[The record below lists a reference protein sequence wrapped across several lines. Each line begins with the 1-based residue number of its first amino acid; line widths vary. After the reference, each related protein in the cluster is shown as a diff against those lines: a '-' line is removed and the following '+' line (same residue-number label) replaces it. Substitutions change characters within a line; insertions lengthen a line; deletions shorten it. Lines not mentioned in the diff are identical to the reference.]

1 MKSEKSWL
9 SNREWIFVII
19 LVILLQFLL
28 HQYASNVMN
37 ETQVINYISFSGTIV
52 SIILAILAIIY
63 SFFQSITQ
71 QSNSDKIASS
81 VESLTDV
88 ASTVNNSVD
97 IMTEQVNSLGSFV
110 HDVQQLPS
118 NIVSLVSEA
127 LEKLNK
133 EHVIDIKTIIDPLV
147 NVKAE
152 IEANKIKSD
161 EDISNLSSG
170 QNDDAESCDN
180 IRWSTIPTTIMA
192 CMLVNKISPVG
203 LAREISR
210 RSEDDSNKL
219 KELSILFT
227 AANTIVMYLRLYGFL
242 SENEGET
249 PNKLND
255 YYYVTPSENMKEF
268 LAKFFAITTL
278 YYQDSYEDILN
289 GDLEEDHAKTLI
301 SILGITER
309 CKEVGLSEVIERAC
323 KP

>member
-1 MKSEKSWL
+1 M
-9 SNREWIFVII
+9 
-19 LVILLQFLL
+19 
-28 HQYASNVMN
+28 
-37 ETQVINYISFSGTIV
+37 
-52 SIILAILAIIY
+52 
-63 SFFQSITQ
+63 
-71 QSNSDKIASS
+71 
-81 VESLTDV
+81 
-88 ASTVNNSVD
+88 
-97 IMTEQVNSLGSFV
+97 
-110 HDVQQLPS
+110 QQLPS

-147 NVKAE
+147 NIKAE

-170 QNDDAESCDN
+170 QNDNAESCDN

-219 KELSILFT
+219 KELTILFT

-242 SENEGET
+242 SEHEGEA
-249 PNKLND
+249 PNKFND

-278 YYQDSYEDILN
+278 YYQDSYEDILS